1 MTTSKRVIEN
11 LKEKYKQGLEH
22 VVEHRKPTW
31 RPDGC
36 KKTDLSTSDLEEQN
50 KQSGLIEGLPA
61 GVLLGDLLKKF
72 RLHCY
77 RSKYHCVGHLN
88 NKGFDCDIDRW
99 TDIEENYDI
108 PNNEDLDQISTILGL
123 PTEQMLELRDAQLK
137 HFREN
142 ITIQNIQALQNECK
156 TWEHRICGMMW
167 NSQLFHDYS
176 LGIHPI
182 IRNTLIFS
190 SGSIHCMNQGTKK
203 TRQCATLEVLWQ
215 HWSEENNEMLLQ
227 NIESEMNVATK
238 HDKNNNKNNNVKVNQ
253 YNQTKRDQPS
263 ITVSY
268 TITEDQKINSTIVM
282 GPTHHI
288 ENILGKTIYENY
300 ISPISL
306 QFDPHKISSTAVPHT
321 LISMIE
327 YIKTYIIDLDLCEQ
341 TGENKHHINRVQHQ
355 KYIDEIEQF
364 DNSYTLYV
372 KGKDFKICK
381 KPPDVAIKPNSTIF
395 IPWSQ
400 DKSILVQEY
409 EIHPFG
415 VKYNGEY
422 ILACNRPLPLEWWMF
437 YIESETSHIVR

>member
-1 MTTSKRVIEN
+1 MTTSKKALEN
-11 LKEKYKQGLEH
+11 LKEKYKLGLAH

-31 RPDGC
+31 RPDGY
-36 KKTDLSTSDLEEQN
+36 KKTVPATSNSDESTNQN
-50 KQSGLIEGLPA
+50 VLIEGLPA
-61 GVLLGDLLKKF
+61 GVMLGDLLKKY

-108 PNNEDLDQISTILGL
+108 PNKEDLTQISTILGL
-123 PTEQMLELRDAQLK
+123 PTEQMIQLRDAQLK
-137 HFREN
+137 YSREN
-142 ITIQNIQALQNECK
+142 ITDQKIKALQNECK

-167 NSQLFHDYS
+167 NSNFFHDHS

-182 IRNTLIFS
+182 IRDTLIFS
-190 SGSIHCMNQGTKK
+190 SGSIHSFNQGTKK

-227 NIESEMNVATK
+227 KIESKMKAT
-238 HDKNNNKNNNVKVNQ
+238 NKNKKINHKDS
-253 YNQTKRDQPS
+253 QTKSNHLGNIKQDQTS

-268 TITEDQKINSTIVM
+268 TITEEQQINSTIVM

-288 ENILGKTIYENY
+288 ENILGRKMFQNY
-300 ISPISL
+300 ISPVSL
-306 QFDPHKISSTAVPHT
+306 HFDPQKVSPTAIPHT

-327 YIKTYIIDLDLCEQ
+327 YIKKRMINWDFCDQNNKQNID
-341 TGENKHHINRVQHQ
+341 HVPYQ
-355 KYIDEIEQF
+355 KYIEEIGQF
-364 DNSYTLYV
+364 NNGYILYI
-372 KGKDFKICK
+372 KGKDFINCKI
-381 KPPDVAIKPNSTIF
+381 PPDIAIKPNSEIF

-400 DKSILVQEY
+400 DKSILFQQY
-409 EIHPFG
+409 EIHPFW

-437 YIESETSHIVR
+437 YIESETSHLTS